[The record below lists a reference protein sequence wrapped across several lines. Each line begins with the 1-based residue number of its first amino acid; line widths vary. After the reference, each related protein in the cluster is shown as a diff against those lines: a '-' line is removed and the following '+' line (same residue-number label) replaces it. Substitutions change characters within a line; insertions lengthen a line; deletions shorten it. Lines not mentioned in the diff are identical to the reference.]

1 MQADIHEALTI
12 QTPLRMP
19 SIYFVVRL
27 YRSAG
32 AEPHPGHMHTE
43 LNHADRPQQALSK
56 PENHTQDHFGPGIS
70 EDLLGTPL
78 SIKAADDVGDTAVP
92 CAAQS
97 CACQCRKLPQK
108 GALLLIKS

>member
-56 PENHTQDHFGPGIS
+56 PKKHTRDHCGPGIS

-78 SIKAADDVGDTAVP
+78 SI
-92 CAAQS
+92 
-97 CACQCRKLPQK
+97 
-108 GALLLIKS
+108 